1 MGRADLHLSPL
12 ARLAALLALLAWPN
26 ALPAQQDLRALSRDL
41 AKVASQVQPAVVQ
54 VRVTAWG
61 PLGQK
66 SGTAF
71 LGNQQQTGSG
81 VILSPDG
88 YIVTNAHVVEG
99 GRRFT
104 VALATPAAPD
114 APGRSLVAGPAREL
128 QGELVGIDRETD
140 LAVLRIPAT
149 GLPVARLADS
159 DSLEPGELVLAL
171 GSPLGLASTVTMG
184 VVSAVGR
191 QLQEDDRMVYIQTDT
206 PINPGNSGGP
216 LVTADGAVAG
226 INTLILSQSGGS
238 EGIGFAAPSNIVR
251 HVVDQL
257 RQYGRVRRG
266 DIGVFAQT
274 ITPAMAT
281 ALRLPQNWGVV
292 VGDVYPGG
300 PADKAGLQTGDV
312 VLSVNGKVVENGRQF
327 DVTLYRQPLGQP
339 VALDVRRGLQHQ
351 TIRVP
356 VIERQDNAA
365 RLGSLVTPE
374 KNLVP
379 RLGVLGLDMTKELAA
394 QIPGL
399 RQPSGVVVAALTPD
413 ATAGQGGL
421 QPGDVIYAVNGTAVA
436 TVADLRQSLSALN
449 SGDTVVLQVL
459 RDGKLRYVTVS
470 VG

>member
-1 MGRADLHLSPL
+1 VRRADRQSSAL
-12 ARLAALLALLAWPN
+12 ASIGVLLVLLGGSST
-26 ALPAQQDLRALSRDL
+26 LPAQQDLRTLSRSL
-41 AKVASQVQPAVVQ
+41 AQVASQVQPTVVQ
-54 VRVTAWG
+54 IRVTAWG
-61 PLGQK
+61 ARGEK

-81 VILSPDG
+81 VILSADG

-104 VALATPAAPD
+104 IALSTPAAPD

-140 LAVLRIPAT
+140 LAVLKVPAT
-149 GLPVARLADS
+149 GLPIARLADS

-171 GSPLGLASTVTMG
+171 GSPLGLASSVTMG

-191 QLQEDDRMVYIQTDT
+191 QLREDDRMVYIQTDT

-216 LVTADGAVAG
+216 LVTIDGSVTG

-257 RQYGRVRRG
+257 RQFGRVRRG

-292 VGDVYPGG
+292 IGDVYPGG
-300 PADKAGLQTGDV
+300 PADKAGLKTGDV

-339 VALDVRRGLQHQ
+339 VTLDLRRGLQHQ
-351 TIRVP
+351 IIRVP

-365 RLGSLVTPE
+365 RLGDLVTPE

-379 RLGVLGLDMTKELAA
+379 KLGVLGLEMTKDLAA

-399 RQPSGVVVAALTPD
+399 RQPRGIVVAALTPD
-413 ATAGQGGL
+413 AAAGQGGL
-421 QPGDVIYAVNGTAVA
+421 QPGDVIYALNGTAVA
-436 TVADLRQSLSALN
+436 TVSDLRQSLSALN
-449 SGDTVVLQVL
+449 TGDTVVLQVL
-459 RDGKLRYVTVS
+459 RDSKLRFVTVS
-470 VG
+470 VD

>member
-1 MGRADLHLSPL
+1 
-12 ARLAALLALLAWPN
+12 
-26 ALPAQQDLRALSRDL
+26 
-41 AKVASQVQPAVVQ
+41 
-54 VRVTAWG
+54 
-61 PLGQK
+61 
-66 SGTAF
+66 
-71 LGNQQQTGSG
+71 
-81 VILSPDG
+81 
-88 YIVTNAHVVEG
+88 
-99 GRRFT
+99 
-104 VALATPAAPD
+104 
-114 APGRSLVAGPAREL
+114 VAGPAREL

-459 RDGKLRYVTVS
+459 RDSKLRYVTVS